1 MKRIGT
7 LSTCCLRMFI
17 LCCLC
22 LFVTTLAAPLSHAQV
37 APPRIP
43 GNPGIPGLLAQIESL
58 QQQIV
63 ELEAQVAA
71 RDAHIAGLEEQIAA
85 RDDQIDDLQGRIV
98 AQDIQIA
105 ALQAQIDNQDEQIA
119 GLEGQIVALD
129 DQIADMEEQIALL
142 QTHTPVMQTGQ
153 TECWDED
160 GIEIGC
166 EGTGQDGDIQAGV
179 PWPTPR
185 FSDNEDGTFTDNL
198 TGLVWLK
205 DVSCYPRSTWQQ
217 ALDTVKTLES
227 GACSL
232 TDGSRRGD
240 WRLPNVKE
248 LQSLVD
254 FSNYNYSIDE
264 SAPFTPGGYQVWSST
279 TVQSA
284 PEHAWYVSFGDGAT
298 LQDFRLIESALFDA
312 DSKADF
318 PGVVWPV
325 RDQVSASA
333 P

>member
-7 LSTCCLRMFI
+7 LSTCCLKMFI

-22 LFVTTLAAPLSHAQV
+22 LFITTLAVPLSHAQI
-37 APPRIP
+37 APPLIP

-71 RDAHIAGLEEQIAA
+71 RDAEIADLEEEIAEQ
-85 RDDQIDDLQGRIV
+85 DD
-98 AQDIQIA
+98 QIA
-105 ALQAQIDNQDEQIA
+105 ALQAQIAARDIQIA
-119 GLEGQIVALD
+119 GLE
-129 DQIADMEEQIALL
+129 EQIGFL
-142 QTHTPVMQTGQ
+142 QTQTPVMQTGQ
-153 TECWDED
+153 TQCWDED
-160 GIEIGC
+160 GDEIDC
-166 EGTGQDGDIQAGV
+166 EETGQDGDIQAGI
-179 PWPTPR
+179 PWPAPR

-217 ALDTVKTLES
+217 ALETVKTLES

-264 SAPFTPGGYQVWSST
+264 SAPFKPGGQQVWSST

-298 LQDFRLIESALFDA
+298 LQDFRLIESELFHA
-312 DSKADF
+312 DSKATF

>member
-1 MKRIGT
+1 MKKIGT

-17 LCCLC
+17 LFCLC
-22 LFVTTLAAPLSHAQV
+22 LVMWSLAVSSSHAAD

-43 GNPGIPGLLAQIESL
+43 DNPGIPGLLAQIESL

-71 RDAHIAGLEEQIAA
+71 RDAEIADLEEQIVA
-85 RDDQIDDLQGRIV
+85 RDDQLVDLQGQIV
-98 AQDIQIA
+98 TRDI
-105 ALQAQIDNQDEQIA
+105 QIA
-119 GLEGQIVALD
+119 GLEGQIVALN
-129 DQIADMEEQIALL
+129 DQIAYMDEQIDFL

-160 GIEIGC
+160 GNLIDC
-166 EGTGQDGDIQAGV
+166 AGTGQDGEVRAGV

-205 DVSCYPRSTWQQ
+205 DVSCYPRSSWQQ

-227 GACSL
+227 GSCSL
-232 TDGSRRGD
+232 TDGSSRGD
-240 WRLPNVKE
+240 WRLPSVKE

-254 FSNYNYSIDE
+254 FSSYNYSIDE
-264 SAPFTPGGYQVWSST
+264 SAPFTSGGYQIWSST

-284 PEHAWYVSFGDGAT
+284 PEHAWYLSFGDGAT
-298 LQDFRLIESALFDA
+298 LQDFRLNESALFGG
-312 DSKADF
+312 DSKISF

-325 RDQVSASA
+325 RDQVSTSE